1 MAMPS
6 HESAAGGGDS
16 AACAFRFV
24 QQLAEEVSLGRVELP
39 GLPDVAV
46 QLQRALSNPQVTT
59 AMLLRIVSHEPVL
72 AGRLIQMA
80 NSAALGRSGAP
91 VADLRTAINRMGFDL
106 LRGAAISF
114 AMEQVRRSAEL
125 KSIAKP
131 MQALWQRSVNVAVTC
146 YGFACRY
153 TKVNPDTAMLA
164 GLLHSI
170 GRLYIMVRASRN
182 PGLLEDPALYQTV
195 VRDWHTN
202 IAKALLEN
210 WNVPEEIAQSVA
222 DCEDLERDHRG
233 AIDLTDVLTAGC
245 LLVAHQASPKTLE
258 VHLTSV
264 KAFAR
269 VAMKH
274 EDCAALLGEAAEDL
288 RSLRSALGA

>member
-1 MAMPS
+1 MPA
-6 HESAAGGGDS
+6 HAPAVESDDS
-16 AACAFRFV
+16 AASAFRFV
-24 QQLAEEVSLGRVELP
+24 QQLAEELSLGRIELP

-46 QLQRALSNPQVTT
+46 QLQRALSDPQVTT
-59 AMLLRIVSHEPVL
+59 ATLLRIVSLEPVL

-91 VADLRTAINRMGFDL
+91 VSDLRTAINRMGFDL

-125 KSIAKP
+125 KSIARP
-131 MQALWQRSVNVAVTC
+131 MYALWQRSVNVAVTC

-182 PGLLEDPALYQTV
+182 PGLLADPALYQTV
-195 VRDWHTN
+195 VRDWHTS

-210 WNVPEEIAQSVA
+210 WNVPEEIAQAVA

-233 AIDLTDVLTAGC
+233 TIDLTDVLTASC
-245 LLVAHQASPKTLE
+245 LLVAHQSTPEALE
-258 VHLTSV
+258 LHLSSV
-264 KAFAR
+264 KAFVR
-269 VAMKH
+269 VSMKH
-274 EDCAALLGEAAEDL
+274 EDCEALRSEAAEDL
-288 RSLRSALGA
+288 RSLRSALGS